1 MAKLL
6 ISAGESSGDQRAA
19 ALLTELR
26 ELVPDLEVFGMGGGA
41 LREAGCRIEVDSSG
55 LDVMGFADVL
65 RRIPEFRGVMRKLVA
80 AAERE
85 RPDAAVLC
93 DYPGF
98 NLRLAARLKE
108 KGVRVIYYVSP
119 QVWAWAPRR
128 ARRIARLVDKML
140 VLFPFEE
147 KLYRGLGLDSEFV
160 GHPLADELPGDY
172 PAKAEALR
180 AELGLGDEEEVL
192 AILPGSRPM
201 ELERHLEVF
210 AAAAAR
216 VREARGAVR
225 PVIAVRKEADA
236 GKVAERARAAAGFE
250 VPVLAG
256 RAREVLAAA
265 ELAVVVSG
273 TATLE
278 AALLGCPMLVC
289 YRTSW
294 FNYAVAR
301 LLVTVPCIALANVV
315 AGRPTVPEL
324 WQSEVTPARVADSAL
339 ALLED
344 GPARA
349 RMRGALVAL
358 REKLKVRGASRRAAE
373 AVAAELKKP
382 GAEA

>member
-256 RAREVLAAA
+256 RAREVRPPPSWRWWSRARPRWRPPSWAAPCWSATAPAGSTTRWPGCWLPYLASPWPTWSPGGRRCRS
-265 ELAVVVSG
+265 SG
-273 TATLE
+273 SRRSLPRGWPT
-278 AALLGCPMLVC
+278 PRWRSW
-289 YRTSW
+289 RT
-294 FNYAVAR
+294 
-301 LLVTVPCIALANVV
+301 
-315 AGRPTVPEL
+315 GR
-324 WQSEVTPARVADSAL
+324 
-339 ALLED
+339 
-344 GPARA
+344 PARA
-349 RMRGALVAL
+349 CAGPWLL
-358 REKLKVRGASRRAAE
+358 SVRS
-373 AVAAELKKP
+373 
-382 GAEA
+382 